1 MLAIYNRKGSFSDRW
16 IELCRER
23 AIPFI
28 EVDLFDTRLVSQLRN
43 EKVIAFLCHPP
54 MLSRASMLA
63 GRSIS
68 LALSRAGI
76 RVFPTAADYW
86 HFDDKI
92 AQKYLFEAVG
102 IPTPST
108 VVLFERKSA
117 LKWMSEAVLPT
128 VFKLRSGAGST
139 NVSLVRQRVNG
150 VSRVERMF
158 GRGVVST
165 DGAFGDYKTKVRM
178 HAARRDWLA
187 TLQRAPQTLRSWWN
201 LRNELDRERGYVY
214 FQEFIDGNSDDTR
227 VTVIGD
233 RAFAFRRM
241 VRPGDFRAS
250 GSGMIDYEPSKI
262 DQRCI
267 ALAFDAAHRIGSTCM
282 AFDLVKRPHD
292 GAPLVVEA
300 SFAFA
305 SEAVHKCPGH
315 WGRDGSWK
323 PGSMRP
329 EDAVFNDLMKDLE
342 HASQ

>member
-23 AIPFI
+23 TIPFI

-43 EKVIAFLCHPP
+43 EKVKAFLCHPP
-54 MLSRASMLA
+54 MSSRASMLA
-63 GRSIS
+63 GRSII

-76 RVFPTAADYW
+76 RVFPTAPDYW

-117 LKWMSEAVLPT
+117 LEWMSGAVLPT

-139 NVSLVRQRVNG
+139 NVSLITQKHNG
-150 VSRVERMF
+150 ISHIERMF
-158 GRGVVST
+158 GRGIAST
-165 DGAFGDYKTKVRM
+165 DSAFGDYKTKIRK
-178 HAARRDWLA
+178 HAARRDWSA
-187 TLQRAPQTLRSWWN
+187 TLRRAPQTLVSWWK
-201 LRNELDRERGYVY
+201 LRNELNRERGYVY
-214 FQEFIDGNSDDTR
+214 FQEFIAGNLDDTR
-227 VTVIGD
+227 ITVIGE

-262 DQRCI
+262 NQRCVT
-267 ALAFDAAHRIGSTCM
+267 LAFDAARRIGSSCM
-282 AFDLVKRPHD
+282 AFDFVKRPQD
-292 GAPLVVEA
+292 GEPLIVEA
-300 SFAFA
+300 SFGFA
-305 SEAVHKCPGH
+305 SEAVRKCPGH
-315 WGRDGSWK
+315 WGADHSWR
-323 PGSMRP
+323 PGPMQP
-329 EDAVFNDLMKDLE
+329 EDAVLDDVLRDIE
-342 HASQ
+342 HASP